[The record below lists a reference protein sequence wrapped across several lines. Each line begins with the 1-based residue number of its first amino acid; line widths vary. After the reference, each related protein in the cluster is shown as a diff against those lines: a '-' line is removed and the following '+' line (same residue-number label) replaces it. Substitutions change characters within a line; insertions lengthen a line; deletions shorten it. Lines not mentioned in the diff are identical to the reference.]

1 MQDRTSARSA
11 KPLATHG
18 GPYIRV
24 IRDLVEP
31 AASPAKSAMPRKRKL
46 RGDTHRLYFG
56 HLAGCFNPSKH
67 QAGEIAGQARDS
79 PRRIR
84 IRAVQQLQAA
94 DRLDL
99 AGFDAH
105 HRGGD
110 AADIRGL

>member
-56 HLAGCFNPSKH
+56 HLAGCFDPSKH
-67 QAGEIAGQARDS
+67 QAGRSQGRPEI
-79 PRRIR
+79 
-84 IRAVQQLQAA
+84 
-94 DRLDL
+94 
-99 AGFDAH
+99 
-105 HRGGD
+105 HRTASASGVSSSSRPPI
-110 AADIRGL
+110 ALTW